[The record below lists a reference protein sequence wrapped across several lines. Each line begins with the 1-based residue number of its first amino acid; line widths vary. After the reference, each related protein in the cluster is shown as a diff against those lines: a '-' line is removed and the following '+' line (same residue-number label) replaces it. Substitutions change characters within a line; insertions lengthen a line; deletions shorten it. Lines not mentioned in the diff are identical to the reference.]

1 MNSDGSG
8 QTRLTKK
15 APDDFSP
22 AWSPDGKKIAF
33 ETNRGG
39 GDLEIYVMKARR
51 EGRRNHPKNLTKNDV
66 VPDREPDWRPVP

>member
-22 AWSPDGKKIAF
+22 AWSPDGTKIAF
-33 ETNRGG
+33 TSTRSG
-39 GDLEIYVMKARR
+39 GDGEIYVMKAKPESKMNRPR
-51 EGRRNHPKNLTKNDV
+51 NLTKNDAG
-66 VPDREPDWRPVP
+66 DSAADWRPVP